1 MCIAINSNTICKWQ
15 FSNSLSLCCLWHF
28 CTFNKS
34 RDCDCHLSIS
44 RYCCL
49 YYYDGIAESLVL
61 CIVGIVSERW
71 LKSLGLFCLSS
82 QRTMADPALSRIVL
96 HFSILRVVS
105 QFKWT
110 LRYSIHLSVG
120 CHSLLPVLYLILSA
134 IFWPLTLATVFD
146 VFTCRCCRFP
156 LLLSLSLYSFSCCCG
171 YVS

>member
-1 MCIAINSNTICKWQ
+1 MTILQ
-15 FSNSLSLCCLWHF
+15 LSLAL
-28 CTFNKS
+28 
-34 RDCDCHLSIS
+34 LSLAFLHVQQIS
-44 RYCCL
+44 RLRLPSFYKPL
-49 YYYDGIAESLVL
+49 LLPLLQYYDGIAESLVL

-82 QRTMADPALSRIVL
+82 LYSGLRQPQPALSRIVL

-110 LRYSIHLSVG
+110 LRYSIYLSVG

-146 VFTCRCCRFP
+146 VFTCLCCRFP